1 MLDNIKIE
9 NILFLDIETVPA
21 CSEYSE
27 LPKPLQQLWDKK
39 AISLSRYSLGLGKGS
54 AQDESKTP
62 EELYERAGIY
72 AEFGKIICVSVG
84 YVKPKLIRQLAD
96 NAVPAPSTQE
106 ELKENEYE
114 FRTTSFY
121 GDDEKELLNRFVQ
134 LLNNHYN
141 KPQHLLCAHNG
152 KEFDFPYLARR
163 MLINGLKLP
172 EILNIAGKK
181 PWEVAHLDTME
192 LWKFGDY
199 KKYTSLNLLATIFDI
214 PTPKDDMDGSDVAR
228 VYWKENNLDRIANY
242 CQKDVLTVAQLFL
255 RFKGQSLINETKATI
270 S

>member
-1 MLDNIKIE
+1 MLDNIRIE
-9 NILFLDIETVPA
+9 NVLFLDIETVPA
-21 CSEYSE
+21 SSEYSE

-39 AISLSRYSLGLGKGS
+39 AISLSRYSQGLGKSS

-72 AEFGKIICVSVG
+72 AEFGKIICISVG
-84 YVKPKLIRQLAD
+84 YIKPKLIHEYYAIPD
-96 NAVPAPSTQE
+96 PGASGDMNES
-106 ELKENEYE
+106 EYE

-121 GDDEKELLNRFVQ
+121 GDDEKELLKRFVK
-134 LLNNHYN
+134 LLNDHYN
-141 KPQHLLCAHNG
+141 KPQYLLCHTPG

-199 KKYTSLNLLATIFDI
+199 KKYTSLNLLATIFNI
-214 PTPKDDMDGSDVAR
+214 PTPKDDIDGSDVAR
-228 VYWKENNLDRIANY
+228 VYWKENDLDRIVNY
-242 CQKDVLTVAQLFL
+242 CQKDILTVVQLFL
-255 RFKGQSLINETKATI
+255 RYRGESLIEEAKTTI